1 MGALTATI
9 APGQVS
15 TAAAAAVVV
24 PVATAAAAA
33 APAVKG
39 DDVDAAQP
47 ATLVRSPAAT
57 AAAADAAVEE
67 SPAPADAAVRPCAGA
82 VLVLGVGLVVELG
95 LALHVEGSETYQY
108 VKKVAGEL
116 LVCSRFHL

>member
-95 LALHVEGSETYQY
+95 LALHVEGSETYQDL
-108 VKKVAGEL
+108 KKVAGEL